1 MVSLIKKG
9 VGVIFDKVILRV
21 KSLILGMS
29 KGVWVVI
36 IGVLVVLSQ
45 ICFL

>member
-1 MVSLIKKG
+1 MCDNAGAIVMVSLIKKG

-29 KGVWVVI
+29 KGVW
-36 IGVLVVLSQ
+36 
-45 ICFL
+45 